1 MSVNRLLAS
10 LEEYLAMKREVSD
23 DIELDELRSA
33 SDRVELALKEYFQS
47 YFDLALLE
55 DRRKSS
61 SITMKVPVI
70 APEQAVYSW
79 NDVSALLDALNNA
92 PVPPNRLDDKEG
104 MEHWVSVY
112 REWFKAKRKI
122 NVNPIKKEL
131 ELDFEEL
138 KRNE

>member
-10 LEEYLAMKREVSD
+10 LEEYLAMKREIGD
-23 DIELDELRSA
+23 DIELNELRHA

-61 SITMKVPVI
+61 SITMKVPVMS
-70 APEQAVYSW
+70 PEQATYSW
-79 NDVSALLDALNNA
+79 NDVSSLLDALNTA
-92 PVPPNRLDDKEG
+92 PVPPTRLDDKQG

-122 NVNPIKKEL
+122 NINPIKKEL
-131 ELDFEEL
+131 DIDFEDL
-138 KRNE
+138 KK